1 MIKIKQLIKKYYK
14 YLLSSIVIISLII
27 GGIIVNAKDSTQV
40 SNIKIN
46 YDNNNYITIYI
57 EGEVNYPGK
66 YIIKSNCSI
75 MDVITEAKGL
85 TKNAELAYINLNKTL
100 VDQETIYIP
109 KKNNETNK
117 TRINVNIATLEQ
129 LTKLPGIGTEK
140 ASSIIL
146 YRTTNGPFNV
156 LEDLLNVP
164 GITNTILLNIK
175 NEIKLS

>member
-1 MIKIKQLIKKYYK
+1 MIEIKQLIKKYYK
-14 YLLSSIVIISLII
+14 HLLSSIVIISLII

-75 MDVITEAKGL
+75 MDVINEAKGL
-85 TKNAELAYINLNKTL
+85 TQNAELAYINLNKTL

-109 KKNNETNK
+109 KKDNETNK
-117 TRINVNIATLEQ
+117 TRININIATLEQ
-129 LTKLPGIGTEK
+129 LSKLPGIGTEK